1 MPLYAD
7 LQAQHYLDQAYG
19 TVSNQEYT
27 GPGFNCDNPSLFSAE
42 AMLLAGFTSWPGYPR
57 FFDDAEVPG
66 KTGLFHRYPG
76 DTGNIS
82 VDEIIG
88 AATLDQDVATSIYIY
103 GTKNHWIFQ
112 PQGGKFTFSAWM
124 GRFINLVPYVIHCT
138 GNKMSIIDQ
147 ILWSIGCV
155 LSPYSSG
162 TSGKLLQWVQIKKI
176 QGSYTICD
184 AAISFWKEIMTKFY
198 PGGLQ
203 QIMGIYFSN
212 QHPFYKWSPKDFN

>member
-1 MPLYAD
+1 MALYAD
-7 LQAQHYLDQAYG
+7 LQAQHYLDQNYG
-19 TVSNQEYT
+19 TVSNQPYT
-27 GPGFNCDNPSLFSAE
+27 SPGFNCDNPSLFSAE
-42 AMLLAGFTSWPGYPR
+42 AMLLSGFVTWPGYSR

-88 AATLDQDVATSIYIY
+88 AATIDEDIAKSIWIY
-103 GTKNHWIFQ
+103 AEKNYWIFQ
-112 PQGGKFTFSAWM
+112 PQGGPFIISSWM
-124 GRFINLVPYVIHCT
+124 GRFVSLPPYVKHCSGT
-138 GNKMSIIDQ
+138 PMTYLDQ
-147 ILWSIGCV
+147 ILWSIGCI

-162 TSGKLLQWVQIKKI
+162 TSGKILQWVQIEKI
-176 QGSYTICD
+176 EGKYTICD
-184 AAISFWKEIMTKFY
+184 AAISFWKEKMTRFY